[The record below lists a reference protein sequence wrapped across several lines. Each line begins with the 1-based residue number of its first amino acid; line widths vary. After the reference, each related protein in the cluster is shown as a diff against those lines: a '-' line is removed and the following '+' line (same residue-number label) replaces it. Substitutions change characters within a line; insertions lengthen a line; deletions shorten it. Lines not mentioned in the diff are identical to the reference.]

1 LTGISILI
9 LATASG
15 YITSSEGPGKILAEI
30 HSDALTQALT
40 QALT

>member
-9 LATASG
+9 LAAAPW

-30 HSDALTQALT
+30 HSDALS
-40 QALT
+40 